1 MGYILTA
8 VCPSCHFKKENLYY
22 GSGMMERE
30 PKIPAVDQQ
39 SGDLAMVEP
48 DLPGY
53 DYYHDPKMYKG
64 DVNDS
69 WMSISALTR
78 IIARNAR
85 PSRCALIMSEPGIEV
100 IPHKIVFPCFVYP
113 GISIPAI
120 DCVMPAT

>member
-39 SGDLAMVEP
+39 SGEFAMVEP

-69 WMSISALTR
+69 FYQNMDVLISPDENYCPKCKTFQMR
-78 IIARNAR
+78 FDYV
-85 PSRCALIMSEPGIEV
+85 GTW
-100 IPHKIVFPCFVYP
+100 
-113 GISIPAI
+113 
-120 DCVMPAT
+120 D